1 MRFSSVAFGL
11 SHLLIEQPRP
21 QGAFPWLWRWGAREK
36 RPGDEVVDWVIL
48 HWCACGADGRSS
60 GRSVYGHV
68 ITRLHN
74 SPYFC
79 VFSHARTA
87 KQTIWNE
94 AENREPDWGE
104 TLKIRFFSL
113 ASQACEARAPRAPNS
128 YATLYRFLYW
138 FWEKTPTALQS
149 TWLPNFLGWVDL
161 LRYGAPHTRLSR
173 ALGVSLL
180 DRILRRNFFLL
191 SFGICSYWIFKKKEC
206 RRKKESSLE

>member
-11 SHLLIEQPRP
+11 PYLLIEQPRP
-21 QGAFPWLWRWGAREK
+21 QGAFAWLWRWGAREK

-48 HWCACGADGRSS
+48 YWCACGADGRSL
-60 GRSVYGHV
+60 GRLVYGHV
-68 ITRLHN
+68 ITRLQN
-74 SPYFC
+74 SPYFW

-94 AENREPDWGE
+94 AENRERDWGE
-104 TLKIRFFSL
+104 TLKIRFFFSRLTRFARVRLLRHALPISL
-113 ASQACEARAPRAPNS
+113 LILRKN
-128 YATLYRFLYW
+128 
-138 FWEKTPTALQS
+138 PTALQS

-161 LRYGAPHTRLSR
+161 LSYGAPHARLSR

-191 SFGICSYWIFKKKEC
+191 SFGICSYWIFQFSNC
-206 RRKKESSLE
+206 L